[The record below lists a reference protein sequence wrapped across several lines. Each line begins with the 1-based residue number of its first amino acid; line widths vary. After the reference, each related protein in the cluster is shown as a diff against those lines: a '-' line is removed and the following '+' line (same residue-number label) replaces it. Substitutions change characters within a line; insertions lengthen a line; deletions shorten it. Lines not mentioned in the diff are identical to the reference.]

1 MPSSVEQFPIELWL
15 KIFSYLEAHDLVK
28 AFDNLNSYFRSIL
41 ASHKLRLHVEINSK
55 DIENTL
61 STTSIWS
68 IIPLESIRL
77 LTAQTSQSNL
87 IVEFLLSNSSHLKH
101 LTFLDL
107 DVKSTYIKP
116 LASILVNLVCIKTFS
131 LREIQEVMNEEDKT
145 NIFPCILRMHSL
157 KQCILD
163 LSSSKFLSTS
173 ATEQDNQPVN
183 QTIKQ
188 LCINIGIKAEFF
200 LFLIRHLLHVRL
212 LRLQHLFW
220 SESVYSLQ
228 GSLQSNIVA
237 IVIGTANISFINL
250 QRLIQT
256 NPHLRCLHIIDW
268 HMRDSD
274 DKDAL
279 LDGRLHR
286 LLDGIA
292 CIYVGTVLEAWDTEQ
307 DEMRAQITARSWLK
321 HTKNVQCASNMPVH
335 DRVIIIGGSIGGM
348 MVAACLSKYFKRIA
362 IIESDNVLNET
373 LHKSTP
379 DQIFDY
385 RCRLANPAS
394 IGRSGVGQI
403 YQIHVL
409 QNIEW
414 LGIDRFT
421 LETAMRK
428 ELCLQFGN
436 QTEWITNARLVEL
449 IADRSANVVHG
460 TKYRLKDSSSSL
472 DIYGNFI
479 IDCTG
484 RNTSSTKWLK
494 ESLNLIV
501 PTVQMHFGCGYV
513 TFVGERFKTGDS
525 SLDSKPIYFS
535 NANVPDNN
543 TGCYISPVR
552 TLKSTDEN
560 SLGILSTIAVNCVNA
575 EYPPNDSYEN
585 LLDWVKEHLDRDFTV
600 ILNSTKLCSPLV
612 SHHRAIDDRKYVESL
627 GKKWPR
633 NYIL

>member
-307 DEMRAQITARSWLK
+307 DEMRAQITARSWL
-321 HTKNVQCASNMPVH
+321 
-335 DRVIIIGGSIGGM
+335 
-348 MVAACLSKYFKRIA
+348 
-362 IIESDNVLNET
+362 
-373 LHKSTP
+373 
-379 DQIFDY
+379 
-385 RCRLANPAS
+385 
-394 IGRSGVGQI
+394 
-403 YQIHVL
+403 
-409 QNIEW
+409 QNLIKDIEW

-552 TLKSTDEN
+552 TIKSTDEN

>member
-307 DEMRAQITARSWLK
+307 DEMRAQITARSWLVIRFNRTACHRQDSNEELNTDYSLRKLVISYIVYKK

-394 IGRSGVGQI
+394 IGPSGVGQI

-409 QNIEW
+409 QSEGFNI
-414 LGIDRFT
+414 LHDLFP
-421 LETAMRK
+421 
-428 ELCLQFGN
+428 
-436 QTEWITNARLVEL
+436 
-449 IADRSANVVHG
+449 S
-460 TKYRLKDSSSSL
+460 LKDKL
-472 DIYGNFI
+472 
-479 IDCTG
+479 
-484 RNTSSTKWLK
+484 
-494 ESLNLIV
+494 LN
-501 PTVQMHFGCGYV
+501 
-513 TFVGERFKTGDS
+513 
-525 SLDSKPIYFS
+525 
-535 NANVPDNN
+535 
-543 TGCYISPVR
+543 
-552 TLKSTDEN
+552 
-560 SLGILSTIAVNCVNA
+560 
-575 EYPPNDSYEN
+575 
-585 LLDWVKEHLDRDFTV
+585 
-600 ILNSTKLCSPLV
+600 
-612 SHHRAIDDRKYVESL
+612 
-627 GKKWPR
+627 
-633 NYIL
+633 

>member
-1 MPSSVEQFPIELWL
+1 
-15 KIFSYLEAHDLVK
+15 
-28 AFDNLNSYFRSIL
+28 
-41 ASHKLRLHVEINSK
+41 
-55 DIENTL
+55 
-61 STTSIWS
+61 
-68 IIPLESIRL
+68 
-77 LTAQTSQSNL
+77 
-87 IVEFLLSNSSHLKH
+87 
-101 LTFLDL
+101 
-107 DVKSTYIKP
+107 
-116 LASILVNLVCIKTFS
+116 
-131 LREIQEVMNEEDKT
+131 
-145 NIFPCILRMHSL
+145 
-157 KQCILD
+157 
-163 LSSSKFLSTS
+163 
-173 ATEQDNQPVN
+173 
-183 QTIKQ
+183 
-188 LCINIGIKAEFF
+188 
-200 LFLIRHLLHVRL
+200 
-212 LRLQHLFW
+212 
-220 SESVYSLQ
+220 
-228 GSLQSNIVA
+228 
-237 IVIGTANISFINL
+237 
-250 QRLIQT
+250 
-256 NPHLRCLHIIDW
+256 
-268 HMRDSD
+268 
-274 DKDAL
+274 
-279 LDGRLHR
+279 
-286 LLDGIA
+286 
-292 CIYVGTVLEAWDTEQ
+292 
-307 DEMRAQITARSWLK
+307 
-321 HTKNVQCASNMPVH
+321 
-335 DRVIIIGGSIGGM
+335 
-348 MVAACLSKYFKRIA
+348 
-362 IIESDNVLNET
+362 
-373 LHKSTP
+373 
-379 DQIFDY
+379 
-385 RCRLANPAS
+385 
-394 IGRSGVGQI
+394 
-403 YQIHVL
+403 
-409 QNIEW
+409 
-414 LGIDRFT
+414 
-421 LETAMRK
+421 MRK